1 MTAQQGSLVLLKVG
15 DGATPTENFTTVGGL
30 RTTSFT
36 HNNQTVDTT
45 NKESG
50 AWRELLDG
58 AGTRSI
64 TIAGSGVFTD
74 AASEETVRGFAMN
87 NQIKNYQMTFGNG
100 DVMEGAFQITSY
112 QRAGNY
118 NNEETYSLSLAS
130 AGAITF
136 TPAA

>member
-1 MTAQQGSLVLLKVG
+1 MTAQKGSIVLLKVG
-15 DGATPTENFTTVGGL
+15 DGATPTESFTTVGGL

-45 NKESG
+45 NKDSG

-64 TIAGSGVFTD
+64 TISGSGVFTD

-100 DVMEGAFQITSY
+100 DSMSGAFQITSY
-112 QRAGNY
+112 QRSGNY

-130 AGAITF
+130 AGEITF
-136 TPAA
+136 TTV

>member
-1 MTAQQGSLVLLKVG
+1 MTAQKGSLVLLKVG
-15 DGATPTENFTTVGGL
+15 NGATPTETFTTVGGL

-36 HNNQTVDTT
+36 HNNQTVDAT
-45 NKESG
+45 NKDSG

-58 AGTRSI
+58 AGTRA
-64 TIAGSGVFTD
+64 IAISGSGIFTD

-100 DVMEGAFQITSY
+100 DSLTGAFQITSY

-130 AGAITF
+130 AGPVTF
-136 TPAA
+136 TAA

>member
-1 MTAQQGSLVLLKVG
+1 MTAQKGSLLLLKVG

-30 RTTSFT
+30 RTTGFT
-36 HNNQTVDTT
+36 HNNQTVDAT
-45 NKESG
+45 NKDSG

-64 TIAGSGVFTD
+64 TISGSGVFTD

-87 NQIKNYQMTFGNG
+87 NQIKNYKMTFGNG
-100 DVMEGAFQITSY
+100 DSMTGPFQITSY

-118 NNEETYSLSLAS
+118 NNEETYSISLAS

-136 TPAA
+136 TAA